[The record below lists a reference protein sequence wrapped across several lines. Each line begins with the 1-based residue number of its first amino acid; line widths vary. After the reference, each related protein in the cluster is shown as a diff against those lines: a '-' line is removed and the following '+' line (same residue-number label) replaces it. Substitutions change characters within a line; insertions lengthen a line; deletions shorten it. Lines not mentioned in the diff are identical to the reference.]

1 MKALFL
7 CSLFLPS
14 TGTYFLNEL
23 KDDLAVLS
31 IGLESR
37 RFCGVSA
44 ALKILL
50 KVSMLKES
58 GRLPLPC
65 TCWVLK
71 PSLEHTVAAQGRIS
85 PGGREL
91 PCNTSSHR
99 LGTAAQGPRQHC
111 IHLLC
116 SPGAPGQKIP
126 QEPMELRGQ
135 EQHECCYRR

>member
-23 KDDLAVLS
+23 KNDLAVLS

-71 PSLEHTVAAQGRIS
+71 PSLEHTVAS
-85 PGGREL
+85 PGEDFPRRKGIALQHQL
-91 PCNTSSHR
+91 PPAGYRSAGSKAALHSFAVQPWSTWSENPSGTYGVEGG
-99 LGTAAQGPRQHC
+99 GTA
-111 IHLLC
+111 
-116 SPGAPGQKIP
+116 
-126 QEPMELRGQ
+126 
-135 EQHECCYRR
+135 